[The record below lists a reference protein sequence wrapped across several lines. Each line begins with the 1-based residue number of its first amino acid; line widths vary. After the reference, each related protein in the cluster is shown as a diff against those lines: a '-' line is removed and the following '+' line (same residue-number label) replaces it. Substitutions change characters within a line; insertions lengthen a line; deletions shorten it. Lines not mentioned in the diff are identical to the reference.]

1 MRPGKEGCR
10 YDEKEEV
17 SNLWN
22 RCDFMEPI
30 PFGLQRPVKAPLTGV
45 RENARTLAELYG
57 NSIDKCPGAPRK
69 KGRCGECEEPRAT
82 WDA

>member
-1 MRPGKEGCR
+1 MRPGKEGRR
-10 YDEKEEV
+10 YDEKEV